1 MVSENGKGS
10 KNHLSSFK
18 PLPDGESGNREGV
31 GHNCSIF
38 VVFFASNSVT
48 VKTLSHYS
56 HV

>member
-10 KNHLSSFK
+10 KHHLPSFK
-18 PLPDGESGNREGV
+18 PLPVGESGNREGV

-38 VVFFASNSVT
+38 VVFFASNSVI
-48 VKTLSHYS
+48 VKTLFYYS

>member
-18 PLPDGESGNREGV
+18 PLSDEENGNREGV

-38 VVFFASNSVT
+38 VVFFASNSVI
-48 VKTLSHYS
+48 VKTLSPYS